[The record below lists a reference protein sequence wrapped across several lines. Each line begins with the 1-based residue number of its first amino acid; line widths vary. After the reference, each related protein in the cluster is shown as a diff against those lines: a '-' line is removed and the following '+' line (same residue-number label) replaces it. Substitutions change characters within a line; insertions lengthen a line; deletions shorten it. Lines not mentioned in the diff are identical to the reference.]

1 MREDTI
7 FFNSKFESGNLRQ
20 AFKVPVQDAQEG
32 AAYSLPE
39 YNLYLTEDTNS
50 DTSLT
55 QWFYF
60 SIHNLRGNTGVR
72 LHIMNLMKDD
82 SLYSSGMQPFVF
94 SKRKWEA
101 TGVGWH
107 RGGQDIVYDSS
118 GGQTIRTCS
127 KTLDLDFDSTYVD
140 SVVDKYKQQ
149 SRLSFTYNFEY
160 AHDTIFFAHFVPYT
174 FTDLVS
180 FLK

>member
-1 MREDTI
+1 VRDRPPAKRQFDIEGYIQLDTI
-7 FFNSKFESGNLRQ
+7 TEETVFFNSKFESGNLRQ
-20 AFKVPVQDAQEG
+20 AFKVEDAKC
-32 AAYSLPE
+32 SDPHMPE

-60 SIHNLRGNTGVR
+60 SIHNIKGVGHRTR

-94 SKRKWEA
+94 SKRKWEQ

-107 RGGQDIVYDSS
+107 RGGSDIVYDSS

-127 KTLDLDFDSTYVD
+127 KTVITP
-140 SVVDKYKQQ
+140 
-149 SRLSFTYNFEY
+149 FT
-160 AHDTIFFAHFVPYT
+160 P
-174 FTDLVS
+174 
-180 FLK
+180 

>member
-1 MREDTI
+1 MFIKQFIEAAIWNNPIIKERPPAKRQFDIEGYIMLDNVTEETV

-20 AFKVPVQDAQEG
+20 AFRVQLTKEQREMQNEETG
-32 AAYSLPE
+32 FMPE

-60 SIHNLRGNTGVR
+60 SIHNIKGPPNKVR

-94 SKRKWEA
+94 SKKKWEA
-101 TGVGWH
+101 TGIGWH
-107 RGGQDIVYDSS
+107 RGGIDIVYDSI
-118 GGQTIRTCS
+118 GGQTIRTC
-127 KTLDLDFDSTYVD
+127 
-140 SVVDKYKQQ
+140 
-149 SRLSFTYNFEY
+149 
-160 AHDTIFFAHFVPYT
+160 
-174 FTDLVS
+174 
-180 FLK
+180 